1 MSATSQHIALKV
13 CGMRHTDNIEAL
25 VDQVQPDYMGL
36 IFYEKSPRHAEQIAD
51 AEYLRSLKGI
61 KKTGVF
67 VNADYDYVERQIER
81 FGLDALQLHGQENPE
96 YCERFAKQGLE
107 IIKVFSV
114 GNGFD
119 FSRLAPYEGIADYFL
134 FDTKGKQP
142 GGNGVVFNWDI
153 LQDYPSETPFFLSG
167 GISLEDKDRFAERPF
182 PKLHAIDVNSRFEI
196 EPGRKD
202 IEQLLSLKRHIKL
215 TNASSNNP
223 TTQPSNK

>member
-1 MSATSQHIALKV
+1 MTTPDQPIALKV

-25 VDQVQPDYMGL
+25 VEQVQPDYMGL
-36 IFYEKSPRHAEQIAD
+36 IFNEKSPRHAEQIAD
-51 AEYLRSLKGI
+51 AEYLRSLKGP

-67 VNADYDYVERQIER
+67 VNADSDYVERQIER
-81 FGLDALQLHGQENPE
+81 FGLDALQLHGQESPE
-96 YCERFAKQGLE
+96 YCERFAKQDLE

-119 FSRLAPYEGIADYFL
+119 FGRLAPYEEIVDYFL

-142 GGNGVVFNWDI
+142 GGNGVVFNWEI
-153 LQDYPSETPFFLSG
+153 LEDYPSDTPFFLSG
-167 GISLEDKDRFAERPF
+167 GISLEDKDRFAERLF
-182 PKLHAIDVNSRFEI
+182 PQLYAIDVNSRFEI

-202 IEQLLSLKRHIKL
+202 IEQLAILKQYL
-215 TNASSNNP
+215 DNTAFNNP